1 MTGDAA
7 TFGSQLGAWRRSAG
21 LSQEELAER
30 AGLSVRT
37 ISSLERGRTRA
48 PYQESLHRLADAL
61 GLDAATRAE
70 FFAAA
75 GRRLAGA
82 AAEPGQGPGSGSGPG
97 PGSGPDPGSG
107 PGSGEPAPD
116 GPLPGSGGGPVVP
129 RQLPALIPQFTGRH
143 REIAALDAVLTGDS
157 LPATATI
164 SAIGGAAGIGKTAL
178 AVHWAHQVA
187 TRFPDG
193 QLFVNLCG
201 FDPSGKP
208 LSPADALRTL
218 VEALGVP
225 AERLPASTDS
235 LAGLYRSLLAD
246 KRILVVL
253 DNARDAAQVRPLLPG
268 SPSCLALITSRSQL
282 TGLVARDG
290 AARITLS
297 ALSLSEARQMLVHL
311 LGAERARGEARA
323 ADQVADSCG
332 RLPLALSITAAQA
345 ALRPGLP
352 LAQVVDDLAAARSK
366 LDGLTVPGDRAA
378 DVRAAFSWSYEALPP
393 ASQRMFRLLG
403 LHPGPD
409 FSAEAAA
416 SLAGVPRNEAALLLA
431 GLTEASLLSAAPD
444 GRFAS
449 HDLLSVYAAE
459 LAVAHESADDRRAAI
474 GRMLDHY
481 LVTATAA
488 TERLDQT
495 RLPSQPPPARAGVV
509 PEEIATAAQALAWLD
524 REYAVLLR
532 LVDLAATE
540 GFYVH
545 AWQLPRTL
553 HQMFDWRVRL
563 TDWEHTHRVA
573 EQAAAQLADPR
584 AQALTY
590 LSWVKCDLHRKRWRR
605 AEQFL
610 RRAYDLFG
618 EVDDRPGQARVLV
631 NLGITASTAGR
642 YRQATDWARRA
653 HALYA
658 ELGDLDGQAGSL
670 ANQGFYH
677 VRRGS
682 FDAARELLSQARDMF
697 AALGH
702 QASEA
707 MADNNLGLA
716 YQGQGDYQRAIAR
729 HQAAAR
735 TFAELGDVADQAEV
749 LRDLADAYRGD
760 GHLAD
765 AIEACEQAVAILTGL
780 RHPDTAKTQAKLA
793 ELQQSQRGT
802 AAV

>member
-61 GLDAATRAE
+61 DLDPGTREE
-70 FFAAA
+70 FFAAG
-75 GRRLAGA
+75 GRRLAGVA
-82 AAEPGQGPGSGSGPG
+82 AGPGSA
-97 PGSGPDPGSG
+97 
-107 PGSGEPAPD
+107 EPPPAEP
-116 GPLPGSGGGPVVP
+116 PARGGRQVVP
-129 RQLPALIPQFTGRH
+129 RQLPAPIPQFTGRR
-143 REIAALDAVLTGDS
+143 REMVALDGVLTGDS

-225 AERLPASTDS
+225 ADRLPSSADS

-297 ALSLSEARQMLVHL
+297 ALSRPEARQMLIHL
-311 LGAERARGEARA
+311 LGAERAGSEATA

-345 ALRPGLP
+345 AMRPGLA

-378 DVRAAFSWSYEALPP
+378 DVRAAFSWSYQALAP

-416 SLAGVPRNEAALLLA
+416 SLAAVPRSEAALLLA
-431 GLTEASLLSAAPD
+431 GLTEASLLSTAPD

-449 HDLLSVYAAE
+449 HDLLRVYAAE
-459 LAVAHESADDRRAAI
+459 LAGAHESAHGRRSAI
-474 GRMLDHY
+474 RRMLDHY
-481 LVTATAA
+481 LITATAA
-488 TERLDQT
+488 TSRLDPT
-495 RLPSQPPPARAGVV
+495 RLPVQTPPAGPGVLPEQITAG
-509 PEEIATAAQALAWLD
+509 AQALTWLEH
-524 REYAVLLR
+524 EYAVLLR
-532 LVDLAATE
+532 LVDLAAAE
-540 GFYVH
+540 DFDEH

-553 HQMFDWRVRL
+553 HQMFEWRARLADWDR
-563 TDWEHTHRVA
+563 THRIA
-573 EQAAAQLADPR
+573 EQAAARLGDPR
-584 AQALTY
+584 AQALIY
-590 LSWVKCDLHRKRWRR
+590 LSWVSCDVKRKRWRR

-610 RRAYDLFG
+610 RRAHDLFG
-618 EVDDRPGQARVLV
+618 EVADLPGQARVLV
-631 NLGITASTAGR
+631 HLGITASTAGR
-642 YRQATDWARRA
+642 YRQANDWARRA
-653 HALYA
+653 HGLYT
-658 ELGDLDGQAGSL
+658 ELGDLGGQAGTL
-670 ANQGFYH
+670 ANQGFYLVH
-677 VRRGS
+677 LGS
-682 FDAARELLSQARDMF
+682 FDVAVELLSQARDMF
-697 AALGH
+697 ATLGH
-702 QASEA
+702 RANEA
-707 MADNNLGLA
+707 MAVNNLGLA
-716 YQGQGDYQRAIAR
+716 YQGQGDYPRAIAC
-729 HQAAAR
+729 HQTAVE
-735 TFAELGDVADQAEV
+735 TFAELGDLADQAEV

-760 GHLAD
+760 GQLAA

-793 ELQQSQRGT
+793 DLQQHQRET
-802 AAV
+802 AVG